1 MESIKKP
8 QAIVY
13 REMAFLLVVLSA
25 FVGLYFHVILE
36 MAGVW
41 QTNDNYS
48 HGFFIPLIS
57 LYMIY
62 GIRQNISRVPINPS
76 NIGLLFIVIGLGQLY
91 VASVGSEYFLQ
102 RTSIII
108 VLFGVSIFLW
118 GFKVTQLLFLPIA
131 YLVFMVPLPA
141 IVWNKIAFPLQLFSS
156 ACTESVVR
164 MFGIPIFREGNILHL
179 AQTTLE
185 VIDACSGLR
194 SLNTMFALS
203 AALAWFSTFAKW
215 KKWILF
221 LSAAPIAIFANII
234 RLTLTAFLAS
244 KYGEQAAQGFLH
256 EFSGLFTFAF
266 GLLLLIVTSRLLSIS
281 KPQILN

>member
-1 MESIKKP
+1 MESIIKTED
-8 QAIVY
+8 AIY
-13 REMAFLLVVLSA
+13 TRMAFLLVVLSA

-36 MAGVW
+36 MATVW
-41 QTNDNYS
+41 RTNDNYS
-48 HGFFIPLIS
+48 HGFFIPIIS
-57 LYMIY
+57 IYMIY
-62 GIRQNISRVPINPS
+62 GIRHMIRRVPVTPS
-76 NIGLLFIVIGLGQLY
+76 NMGLLLIVLGLGQLY
-91 VASVGSEYFLQ
+91 VASVGSEFFLQ
-102 RTSIII
+102 RTSMII
-108 VLFGVSIFLW
+108 VLFGVSMFLL
-118 GFKVTQLLFLPIA
+118 GFKVTQLMFLPIA
-131 YLVFMVPLPA
+131 FLFFMVPLPA

-164 MFGIPIFREGNILHL
+164 MFGIPIFREGNVLHL

-203 AALAWFSTFAKW
+203 TGLAWFSTFAIW

-266 GLLLLIVTSRLLSIS
+266 GLILLILLSRLLSTGENR
-281 KPQILN
+281 Q

>member
-1 MESIKKP
+1 MGLVEKS
-8 QAIVY
+8 QETFYTEMVALLAI
-13 REMAFLLVVLSA
+13 LSA
-25 FVGLYFHVILE
+25 FVGLYYHVILE

-57 LYMIY
+57 IYMIY
-62 GIRQNISRVPINPS
+62 GIRHSLSRVPINSS
-76 NIGLLFIVIGLGQLY
+76 NVGLLLIVIGLGQLY
-91 VASVGSEYFLQ
+91 VASVGSEFFLQ
-102 RTSIII
+102 RTSMII

-156 ACTESVVR
+156 ACTESMVR
-164 MFGIPIFREGNILHL
+164 MFGIPIFREGNVLHL

-203 AALAWFSTFAKW
+203 TALAWFSTLATW
-215 KKWILF
+215 KKWVLF
-221 LSAAPIAIFANII
+221 FSAAPIAIFANII

-256 EFSGLFTFAF
+256 EFSGLFTFAL
-266 GLLLLIVTSRLLSIS
+266 GLILLILLSRLLSKGEN
-281 KPQILN
+281 KP